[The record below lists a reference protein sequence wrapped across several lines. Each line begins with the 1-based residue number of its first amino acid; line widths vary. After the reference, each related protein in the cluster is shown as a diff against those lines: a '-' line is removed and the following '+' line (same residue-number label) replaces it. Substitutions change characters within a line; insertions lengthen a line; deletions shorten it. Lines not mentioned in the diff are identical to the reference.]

1 MKKISILYDVSIIAN
16 NYSRTGV
23 YFVALNILNEL
34 KKKNEISLSLYC
46 QSDDIASAKNNI
58 ASLAKSADLPCVF
71 RLTQPS
77 LNRFKPK
84 LKKILNKMPRFL
96 QNLAYKNKNFILK
109 FASTLKKPQP
119 KPALKAQELAK
130 YDAFFSPCFAVPDE
144 FKNIKNYL
152 IIYDLIPL
160 LLDGYKDDPSNT
172 WILNMLNN
180 LDDKST
186 CFSISCHTKK
196 DFLAHLPKLKD
207 ENIVVT
213 PLACDESFKPASNE
227 QINLAKQKYKI
238 PENKKYIFSL
248 CSLEPRKNILRVI
261 KCFCEFIKKHNINDL
276 VLALGGGADMKF
288 LPTLQANIKNLN
300 EYKDKILILGYVDSA
315 DLAPLYS
322 GALFFVYTSQYEGFG
337 LPPLEAM
344 SCGSAV
350 ITSDN
355 SSLPE
360 VVGDA
365 GIMIAYDSDEAHIKA
380 YEKYYFDENF
390 RKENAKKGLERSGL
404 FSWQKCADIM
414 VNKIKDDIEK
424 AKINL

>member
-1 MKKISILYDVSIIAN
+1 MILKKLKLIYDASIVVNTTNAN
-16 NYSRTGV
+16 WARSGV
-23 YFVALNILNEL
+23 YFSALNLLKEFAKRDDIELVLYCKTDDKNKAKKFLKDLL
-34 KKKNEISLSLYC
+34 KK
-46 QSDDIASAKNNI
+46 DFA
-58 ASLAKSADLPCVF
+58 CVF
-71 RLTQPS
+71 EFVPS
-77 LNRFKPK
+77 KLIIALKRAIEKLPPLISKPFYKANDLRKK
-84 LKKILNKMPRFL
+84 L
-96 QNLAYKNKNFILK
+96 KNKNPQ
-109 FASTLKKPQP
+109 KKPNTQNP
-119 KPALKAQELAK
+119 NEYNA
-130 YDAFFSPCFAVPDE
+130 C
-144 FKNIKNYL
+144 YL
-152 IIYDLIPL
+152 SAAYDLPARFKHDESIIKYAIAYDVMPL
-160 LLDGYKDDPSNT
+160 IFPQYYKDSVDGWLQT
-172 WILNMLNN
+172 FKIFNN
-180 LDDKST
+180 Y
-186 CFSISCHTKK
+186 FSISQHTKK
-196 DFLAHLPKLKD
+196 DYLKHLEHLK
-207 ENIVVT
+207 EQNIT
-213 PLACDESFKPASNE
+213 TALLACDESFKPANNE

-248 CSLEPRKNILRVI
+248 CTLEPRKNLIRTLKTFI
-261 KCFCEFIKKHNINDL
+261 EFIKKNNIDDL
-276 VLALGGGADMKF
+276 VFVLGGGHWEIF
-288 LPTLQANIKNLN
+288 IKEL
-300 EYKDKILILGYVDSA
+300 EKSIDDLGAYKDKILKIGYVDDK

-414 VNKIKDDIEK
+414 VNKMKQDLK
-424 AKINL
+424 F

>member
-1 MKKISILYDVSIIAN
+1 MILKKLKLIYDASIVVNTTNAN
-16 NYSRTGV
+16 WARSGV
-23 YFVALNILNEL
+23 YFSALNLLKEFAKRDDIELVLYCKTDDKNKAKKFLKDLL
-34 KKKNEISLSLYC
+34 KKDFACIFEFVPSKLIIALKRTIEKLPPLISKPFYK
-46 QSDDIASAKNNI
+46 AN
-58 ASLAKSADLPCVF
+58 DL
-71 RLTQPS
+71 R
-77 LNRFKPK
+77 KK
-84 LKKILNKMPRFL
+84 L
-96 QNLAYKNKNFILK
+96 KNKNPQ
-109 FASTLKKPQP
+109 KKPNTQNP
-119 KPALKAQELAK
+119 NEYNA
-130 YDAFFSPCFAVPDE
+130 C
-144 FKNIKNYL
+144 YL
-152 IIYDLIPL
+152 SAAYDLPARFKHDESIIKYAIAYDVMPL
-160 LLDGYKDDPSNT
+160 IFPQYYKDSVDGWLQT
-172 WILNMLNN
+172 FKIFNN
-180 LDDKST
+180 Y
-186 CFSISCHTKK
+186 FSISRHTKK
-196 DFLAHLPKLKD
+196 DYLKHLEHLK
-207 ENIVVT
+207 EQNIT
-213 PLACDESFKPASNE
+213 TALLACDESFKPANNE

-248 CSLEPRKNILRVI
+248 CTLEPRKNLIRTLKTFI
-261 KCFCEFIKKHNINDL
+261 EFIKKNNIDDLVFVLGGGHWEIFIKELEKSINDL
-276 VLALGGGADMKF
+276 GA
-288 LPTLQANIKNLN
+288 
-300 EYKDKILILGYVDSA
+300 YKDKILKIGYVDDK

-414 VNKIKDDIEK
+414 VNKMKQDLK
-424 AKINL
+424 F

>member
-1 MKKISILYDVSIIAN
+1 MILKKLKLIYDASIVVNTTNAN
-16 NYSRTGV
+16 WARSGV
-23 YFVALNILNEL
+23 YFSALNLLKEFAKRDDIELVLYCKTDDKNKAKKFLKDLL
-34 KKKNEISLSLYC
+34 KKDFACIFEFVPSKLIIALKRTIEKLPPLISKPFYK
-46 QSDDIASAKNNI
+46 AN
-58 ASLAKSADLPCVF
+58 DL
-71 RLTQPS
+71 R
-77 LNRFKPK
+77 KK
-84 LKKILNKMPRFL
+84 L
-96 QNLAYKNKNFILK
+96 KNKNPQ
-109 FASTLKKPQP
+109 KKPNTQNP
-119 KPALKAQELAK
+119 NEYNA
-130 YDAFFSPCFAVPDE
+130 C
-144 FKNIKNYL
+144 YL
-152 IIYDLIPL
+152 SAAYDLPARFKHDESIIKYAIAYDVMPL
-160 LLDGYKDDPSNT
+160 IFPQYYKDSVDGWLQT
-172 WILNMLNN
+172 FKIFNN
-180 LDDKST
+180 Y
-186 CFSISCHTKK
+186 FSISQHTKK
-196 DFLAHLPKLKD
+196 DYLKHLEHLK
-207 ENIVVT
+207 EQNIT
-213 PLACDESFKPASNE
+213 TALLACDESFKPANNE

-261 KCFCEFIKKHNINDL
+261 KCFCEFIKKNNIDDLVFVLGGGHWEIFIKELEKSINDL
-276 VLALGGGADMKF
+276 GA
-288 LPTLQANIKNLN
+288 
-300 EYKDKILILGYVDSA
+300 YKDKILKIGYVDDK

-414 VNKIKDDIEK
+414 VNKMKQDLK
-424 AKINL
+424 F